1 MAKPRNNVAD
11 MIVYAVLRAV
21 VGLLHV
27 LPLETL
33 YSGAALVADALFAL
47 SRKHRLRAL
56 GHLRRSFPEWDEAR
70 IERVARESM
79 RSLAYLGVEFLLITR
94 RLSANTWRRHVRLG
108 NISQALRT
116 LIQRDSGVIF
126 LTGHFGNWEVVGYTM
141 AVFGFDSAA
150 VARALNNPY
159 MNTWALGQREATGLR
174 ILDKKG
180 AANEIDDL
188 LAGGGAVGFIAD
200 QDAGRRGVFVDF
212 FGRPASTFKSIAL
225 MAMRHE
231 APIIVGYAR
240 RLAPRLEFEICA
252 DRVIFPHE
260 WAGRKDPMRWITRE
274 YTAELE
280 RIVRLWP
287 EQYLWAHRRWKHR
300 PKGEEDPADGIA

>member
-11 MIVYAVLRAV
+11 KIVYAVLRAV
-21 VGLLHV
+21 VELLHV

-33 YSGAALVADALFAL
+33 YAGAARVADTLFAL

-56 GHLRRSFPEWDEAR
+56 GHLRRSFPDWDEAR
-70 IERVARESM
+70 IERVARASM

-94 RLSANTWRRHVRLG
+94 RLSVNTWRKHVRLG

-116 LIQRDSGVIF
+116 LVQRDSGVIF

-141 AVFGFDSAA
+141 ATFGFNSVA

-159 MNTWALGQREATGLR
+159 MNAWAMGQRESNGLR

-180 AANEIDDL
+180 AAAEIDGL
-188 LAGGGAVGFIAD
+188 LAAGGAVGFIAD
-200 QDAGRRGVFVDF
+200 QDAGRRGLFVDF

-240 RLAPRLEFEICA
+240 RLAPRFEFEICA
-252 DRVIFPHE
+252 DRVIAPHE
-260 WAGRKDPMRWITRE
+260 WAGRKDPMRWITQE

-280 RIVRLWP
+280 RIARRWP

-300 PKGEEDPADGIA
+300 PKGQDDPADGIA